1 MRVLLLVRGR
11 TRCTKPHLELRFV
24 TSLEAQDGRPSRSR
38 ECGGL
43 TEMTDTGTLEHCL
56 ECGGLEV
63 YR

>member
-1 MRVLLLVRGR
+1 MRVLLFVRGR
-11 TRCTKPHLELRFV
+11 TRCTKPHLELRLV
-24 TSLEAQDGRPSRSR
+24 TSLEAKDGRPSRPR

-43 TEMTDTGTLEHCL
+43 TGMADTRTLKHCL